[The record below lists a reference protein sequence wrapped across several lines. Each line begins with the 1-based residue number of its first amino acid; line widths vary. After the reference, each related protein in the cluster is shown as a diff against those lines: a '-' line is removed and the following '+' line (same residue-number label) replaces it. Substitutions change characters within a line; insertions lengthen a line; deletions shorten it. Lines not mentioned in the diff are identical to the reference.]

1 MTTAQDH
8 LMASSAHRREPHTV
22 MPPAQLDE
30 LLDLR
35 KFLSI
40 IREDVTLLGPD
51 GQTVPLP
58 EEVFNILS
66 EVVDAMQAGKAIT
79 VAPVDQLLTT
89 QEAANFLG
97 ISRPTL
103 VKLLE
108 DGQIPYERTSGGRH
122 RKVRLADVLTYQEH
136 TQVQRRNSLRALTA
150 EAAALG
156 LYDETADSYRD
167 ALAEVRNKVN
177 EEL

>member
-8 LMASSAHRREPHTV
+8 LMASSARRREPHTV

-40 IREDVTLLGPD
+40 IREDAALLGPD

-108 DGQIPYERTSGGRH
+108 DGQIPYERTSGGTVSYTH
-122 RKVRLADVLTYQEH
+122 
-136 TQVQRRNSLRALTA
+136 LRAH
-150 EAAALG
+150 
-156 LYDETADSYRD
+156 ETM
-167 ALAEVRNKVN
+167 
-177 EEL
+177 

>member
-1 MTTAQDH
+1 
-8 LMASSAHRREPHTV
+8 MASSARRREPHTV

-40 IREDVTLLGPD
+40 IREDAALLGPD

-58 EEVFNILS
+58 EEVFRVLCD
-66 EVVDAMQAGKAIT
+66 VVDAMQEGKAIT
-79 VAPVDQLLTT
+79 LAPIDQLMTT
-89 QEAANFLG
+89 QETANFLG

-108 DGQIPYERTSGGRH
+108 EGEIAFERTTGGRH
-122 RKVRLADVLTYQEH
+122 RKVRLADAIEYQERKRI
-136 TQVQRRNSLRALTA
+136 QRRTALRNLTS

-156 LYDETADSYRD
+156 LYDADSENYRE
-167 ALAEVRNKVN
+167 ALT
-177 EEL
+177 